1 MMVVNTIMGAG
12 FLVNIYPLMHTAG
25 YLGFL
30 GYLCAF
36 LTLLPIMLVMGK
48 FAQQRPM
55 SGGIYQY
62 PKEFISPLAGFV
74 SGWSYFL
81 GKSATV
87 ALLTHAFT
95 LFFMQQGLFPAQF
108 SALTYDIILVVCLS
122 IMNTLG
128 VSIAGKIQLFF
139 STLKA
144 IPFSAVLIGGIL
156 FLKNTGFPTT
166 FPLPET
172 LSLPTLLPLALFAFS
187 GFEIICAIGNQV
199 ENPQKNSLP
208 IIIGAATIVLGLYTF
223 LQTSVTLV
231 LQGSC
236 SASTNAL
243 IPFSQISFGSPLLG
257 KIIINA
263 AYIAVLSG
271 IFSNLANNSWNFHA
285 LARDD
290 FFPAKQMLS
299 RVNMHNVPWVAL
311 TIKLLL
317 VISLLTLTQEQ
328 TTLQNMS
335 VACVTIAY
343 LLNTIAAFVGAVQKK
358 ISQVSL
364 AISGLGIIFCL
375 GILVFCYLNIAKS
388 GLSLPFIGIYLLG
401 GLLALGKKIIS
412 HKSI

>member
-1 MMVVNTIMGAG
+1 
-12 FLVNIYPLMHTAG
+12 
-25 YLGFL
+25 
-30 GYLCAF
+30 
-36 LTLLPIMLVMGK
+36 
-48 FAQQRPM
+48 
-55 SGGIYQY
+55 
-62 PKEFISPLAGFV
+62 
-74 SGWSYFL
+74 
-81 GKSATV
+81 
-87 ALLTHAFT
+87 
-95 LFFMQQGLFPAQF
+95 
-108 SALTYDIILVVCLS
+108 
-122 IMNTLG
+122 
-128 VSIAGKIQLFF
+128 
-139 STLKA
+139 
-144 IPFSAVLIGGIL
+144 LIGGIL